1 MPSKLK
7 PAHDAWKGLKVYEL
21 FTNSSGKVGPPFLW
35 QSEDKWPSYPG
46 VEELLS
52 ICKLTSEKSFGR
64 VNKNYCIL
72 WYCLSEDDPEV
83 KKDAK
88 VGGVLSDGD
97 AIQVDQLLEIF
108 SS

>member
-1 MPSKLK
+1 MRGRVSKFMSCLQTAVGRWVHPFCGSQK
-7 PAHDAWKGLKVYEL
+7 TNGQVILVWK
-21 FTNSSGKVGPPFLW
+21 
-35 QSEDKWPSYPG
+35 
-46 VEELLS
+46 S

-97 AIQVDQLLEIF
+97 AIPVDQLLERF

>member
-1 MPSKLK
+1 M
-7 PAHDAWKGLKVYEL
+7 
-21 FTNSSGKVGPPFLW
+21 GPPFLW

-46 VEELLS
+46 VEEFLS

-97 AIQVDQLLEIF
+97 AIQVDQLLERF